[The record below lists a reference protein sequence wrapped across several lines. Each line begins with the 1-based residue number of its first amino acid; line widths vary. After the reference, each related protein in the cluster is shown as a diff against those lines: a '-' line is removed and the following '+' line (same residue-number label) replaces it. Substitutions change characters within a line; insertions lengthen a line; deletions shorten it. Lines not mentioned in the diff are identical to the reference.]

1 MPREFTRNDR
11 VADALQRELAQLIRD
26 EVRDPRLGLV
36 NITAVEVSRDL
47 SSAKVFVNLVGA
59 ESADESREA
68 AEVLNGAAGFLRT
81 LLAKRMLLR
90 IVPKLRFIFDLT
102 GRRAQEL
109 SSLIDYAV
117 NRDRAR
123 HTDTDSSG
131 ED

>member
-59 ESADESREA
+59 E
-68 AEVLNGAAGFLRT
+68 
-81 LLAKRMLLR
+81 
-90 IVPKLRFIFDLT
+90 I
-102 GRRAQEL
+102 GRAH
-109 SSLIDYAV
+109 V
-117 NRDRAR
+117 
-123 HTDTDSSG
+123 
-131 ED
+131 